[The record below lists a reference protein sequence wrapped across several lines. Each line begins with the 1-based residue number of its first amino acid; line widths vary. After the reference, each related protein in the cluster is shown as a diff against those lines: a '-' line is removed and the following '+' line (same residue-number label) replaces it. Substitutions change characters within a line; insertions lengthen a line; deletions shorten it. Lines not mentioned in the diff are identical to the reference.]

1 MAGGT
6 NPIGV
11 AVVDIEPGM
20 VEGCPCPAAC
30 RMAECARRW
39 ESRGNMGRA
48 VCLLI
53 LRLVAAVTIG
63 GQVRVVVVQVTA
75 RTGDLG
81 VSARQGKGGV
91 VVIKACRRPCC
102 SAVANITLL
111 RETSGSMV
119 RVVCILIV
127 SQVAI
132 HACRTGHAVI
142 PLGMALAALQ
152 ARMES
157 GQWPSRRC
165 VIEAGGPV

>member
-6 NPIGV
+6 NAISV
-11 AVVDIEPGM
+11 AVIDIEPGM
-20 VEGCPCPAAC
+20 VEGCPCPAAR

-39 ESRGNMGRA
+39 ESRGNMGRT
-48 VCLLI
+48 VGLLI
-53 LRLVAAVTIG
+53 LRLVAAITIG
-63 GQVRVVVVQVTA
+63 EQVCVVVVHVTI
-75 RTGDLG
+75 RTRDLG
-81 VSARQGKGGV
+81 VSARQGKRGV
-91 VVIKACRRPCC
+91 VVVKACRRPGC

-119 RVVCILIV
+119 RVVRILIIN
-127 SQVAI
+127 QVAI
-132 HACRTGHAVI
+132 HACRAGHAVI

-157 GQWPSRRC
+157 GQRPSCRC

>member
-1 MAGGT
+1 MASGT
-6 NPIGV
+6 NAIGV
-11 AVVDIEPGM
+11 AVIDIEPGM
-20 VEGCPCPAAC
+20 VEGRPCPAGR
-30 RMAECARRW
+30 RMAECACSW

-53 LRLVAAVTIG
+53 LRFVAAITIG
-63 GQVRVVVVQVTA
+63 GQVRVVVVHVTI
-75 RTGDLG
+75 RTRDID

-91 VVIKACRRPCC
+91 VVIKACRRPGR

-119 RVVCILIV
+119 RVVRILII

-142 PLGMALAALQ
+142 PLSMALAALQ
-152 ARMES
+152 GRMES
-157 GQWPSRRC
+157 G
-165 VIEAGGPV
+165 